1 MAEIHTKLETDCGHN
16 PVNNLPGAVL
26 LAAGFSVRF
35 GSIKLKAALPDGNTI
50 LRKTFNN
57 LLQAT
62 ENIIVIGRMELLEQ
76 GVYDFIPA
84 THRPFLFLCEDA
96 RFGMG
101 HTLACGIRHI
111 PSMWQSAMICL
122 GDMPFIRQDTLT
134 RLLSAGRS
142 QHIVIPT
149 YESARGHPIIF
160 GRHFFPELQM
170 CQGDTG
176 AKHVLQAH
184 PDSIIEL
191 DTDDP
196 GILQDIDTP
205 QALTALCAQV
215 TDPR

>member
-1 MAEIHTKLETDCGHN
+1 VAEIHTKLATGSRLN
-16 PVNNLPGAVL
+16 PVDKLRGAVL

-35 GSIKLKAALPDGNTI
+35 GSIKLKAALPDGNSI

-62 ENIIVIGRMELLEQ
+62 ENIIVIGRRELLEQ

-84 THRPFLFLCEDA
+84 THKPFIFLCDDA
-96 RFGMG
+96 RLGMG

-111 PSMWQSAMICL
+111 PPTWQSAMICL
-122 GDMPFIRQDTLT
+122 GDMPFVRQDTLM

-142 QHIVIPT
+142 QQIIIPR
-149 YESARGHPIIF
+149 YQSARGHPVIF
-160 GRHFFPELQM
+160 GRYFFPELQL
-170 CQGDTG
+170 CQGDSG
-176 AKHVLQAH
+176 ARHVLQAH
-184 PDSIIEL
+184 PDSIIDL

-205 QALTALCAQV
+205 QALAALYAQV

>member
-1 MAEIHTKLETDCGHN
+1 MAETHTKQATDSGHK
-16 PVNNLPGAVL
+16 PVDNLPGAVL

-50 LRKTFNN
+50 LKKTFNN
-57 LLQAT
+57 LLQVT
-62 ENIIVIGRMELLEQ
+62 ENILVIGRSDLLEQ

-84 THRPFLFLCEDA
+84 SHRPFLFLCDDA

-111 PSMWQSAMICL
+111 PSAWQSAMICL
-122 GDMPFIRQDTLT
+122 GDMPFVRQDTLT
-134 RLLSAGRS
+134 RLLTAGRP
-142 QHIVIPT
+142 QHIVIPR
-149 YESARGHPIIF
+149 YQSARGHPVIF
-160 GRHFFPELQM
+160 GRYFFPELQL
-170 CQGDTG
+170 CQGDSG
-176 AKHVLQAH
+176 ARHVLQAH

-205 QALTALCAQV
+205 QALAALYAQV

>member
-1 MAEIHTKLETDCGHN
+1 MAETHTKLTTDSGSN
-16 PVNNLPGAVL
+16 SVDNLPGAVL
-26 LAAGFSVRF
+26 LAAGFSVRY

-57 LLQAT
+57 LLQTT
-62 ENIIVIGRMELLEQ
+62 ENIIIIGRKELLEQ

-84 THRPFLFLCEDA
+84 SYRSFLFLCEDA

-122 GDMPFIRQDTLT
+122 GDMPFVRHDTLT

-142 QHIVIPT
+142 QHIIIPT
-149 YESARGHPIIF
+149 YQSARGHPVIF
-160 GRHFFPELQM
+160 GRHFFPELQI

-176 AKHVLQAH
+176 ARHVLQSH

-205 QALTALCAQV
+205 QALAALCAQV
-215 TDPR
+215 TDLR

>member
-1 MAEIHTKLETDCGHN
+1 VAEIHTKLATGSGHN
-16 PVNNLPGAVL
+16 PVDKMPGAVL

-35 GSIKLKAALPDGNTI
+35 GSIKLKATLPDGNTI

-84 THRPFLFLCEDA
+84 LHRPYLFLCDDA
-96 RFGMG
+96 RLGMG
-101 HTLACGIRHI
+101 HSLACGIRHI
-111 PSMWQSAMICL
+111 PPTWQSAMICL
-122 GDMPFIRQDTLT
+122 GDMPFVRRDTLM

-142 QHIVIPT
+142 QNIIIPR
-149 YESARGHPIIF
+149 YQSARGHPVIF
-160 GRHFFPELQM
+160 GRQFFPELQL
-170 CQGDTG
+170 CQGDSG
-176 AKHVLQAH
+176 ARHVLQAN
-184 PDSIIEL
+184 PNSIIEL
-191 DTDDP
+191 DIDDP

-205 QALTALCAQV
+205 QALAALCAQV

>member
-1 MAEIHTKLETDCGHN
+1 MAEIHTKLATGSRLN
-16 PVNNLPGAVL
+16 PVDKLRGAVL
-26 LAAGFSVRF
+26 LAAGFSLRF
-35 GSIKLKAALPDGNTI
+35 GSIKLKAALPDGNSI

-62 ENIIVIGRMELLEQ
+62 ENIIVIGRRELLEQ

-84 THRPFLFLCEDA
+84 THKPFIFLCDDA
-96 RFGMG
+96 RLGMG

-111 PSMWQSAMICL
+111 PPTWQSAMICL
-122 GDMPFIRQDTLT
+122 GDMPFVRQDTLM

-142 QHIVIPT
+142 QQIIIPR
-149 YESARGHPIIF
+149 YQSARGHPVIF
-160 GRHFFPELQM
+160 GRYFFPELQL
-170 CQGDTG
+170 CQGDSG
-176 AKHVLQAH
+176 ARHVLQAH
-184 PDSIIEL
+184 PDSIIDL

-205 QALTALCAQV
+205 QALAALYAQV